1 MLMVDVLFSP
11 RWFFGVDAIF
21 ESIAIIATIL
31 LSLTCLK
38 LYKFTKKATHK
49 YFSLSFFFLALAF
62 IAKVLTNILL
72 YFPNLREMTV
82 GFILDKYYLLNQT
95 NFVYA
100 IGTTAFRFFML
111 AGLLGIFWIIGKSH
125 EKNKMLL
132 LIYFIAVV
140 SAVSIFSVIALGMV
154 IPLYPLFHTTAA
166 LLLAYIAYF
175 YYFNYLVKKKKATL
189 YIFLSFLFLCL
200 SQLIFNLVMIDLRV
214 YVIAELLQL
223 SGYFL
228 LLYEYCLLIRKK

>member
-1 MLMVDVLFSP
+1 MVDVLFSP

-21 ESIAIIATIL
+21 ESIAIIATTL
-31 LSLTCLK
+31 LFLTCFK
-38 LYKFTKKATHK
+38 LYKFTKKTAHK

-72 YFPNLREMTV
+72 YFPNLREMTI

-95 NFVYA
+95 NFVFA
-100 IGTTAFRFFML
+100 IGTTAFRFLML

-140 SAVSIFSVIALGMV
+140 SAVSIFSIVALGIV
-154 IPLYPLFHTTAA
+154 IPLYPVFYTTAA
-166 LLLAYIAYF
+166 VLLAYITYF
-175 YYFNYLVKKKKATL
+175 YYSNYLVKKKKATF

-200 SQLIFNLVMIDLRV
+200 GQLIFNFVMIDLRV

-223 SGYFL
+223 SGFFL

>member
-1 MLMVDVLFSP
+1 MVDVLFSP

-31 LSLTCLK
+31 LSLTCFK
-38 LYKFTKKATHK
+38 LYKFTRKITHK
-49 YFSLSFFFLALAF
+49 YFSLSFFFLSLAF
-62 IAKVLTNILL
+62 LAKVITNLLL

-82 GFILDKYYLLNQT
+82 GFILDRYYLLNQT

-100 IGTTAFRFFML
+100 IGTAAFRFLML
-111 AGLLGIFWIIGKSH
+111 LGLLGIFWIIGKSR
-125 EKNKMLL
+125 EKNKIFV

-140 SAVSIFSVIALGMV
+140 SAVSIFSVVALGFAV
-154 IPLYPLFHTTAA
+154 PLYPIFHTTAA

-175 YYFNYLVKKKKATL
+175 YYSNYLARKKKATF

-200 SQLIFNLVMIDLRV
+200 SQLIFNLVMFDLKV

-228 LLYEYCLLIRKK
+228 LLYEYYLLARKK